1 MGRSTVDA
9 VTAALAL
16 SVATLLNVPASA
28 QQPTADVVHWLT
40 SGAESEAVKLLAK
53 EFERRGGKWID
64 SAAPGGPG
72 DAQAILMNRVAGGTP
87 PGVAFL
93 AIGHSAVQ
101 LGQSGVLRNVKDLA
115 AANGVGTTSEVMI
128 KLSTDRDGALYAL
141 PIAIDTDNLAW
152 FSKPVYDAAGL
163 SYPKTWVEF
172 LDQAKVLKQKGF
184 IPIAVGAQGWQLGL
198 LFNTVL
204 LGQDE
209 EVFDAVVN
217 RRDPKAAGGDKV
229 VAAFTTLRT
238 LSTCADAGASNRAWN
253 DTLNLV
259 AQGKAGMQIMGSWA
273 GAELSKMGS
282 SYGTQ
287 WSCTLAPGS
296 RKLLIEGDGFEFPK
310 DAGRDATAGQDLF
323 VQVMMDPKLQADFAV
338 VKGALPSRLDADT
351 SKLSAC
357 DQMAANA
364 LRTAGGVPTV
374 SAVLTNEGAGQLEDL
389 MSNFWANPTVTP
401 EQAAA
406 DYARIISSGN

>member
-1 MGRSTVDA
+1 MRNFAINSA
-9 VTAALAL
+9 TAAFAL
-16 SVATLLNVPASA
+16 SIATMAGLPASA
-28 QQPTADVVHWLT
+28 QTPTADVVHWLT
-40 SGAESEAVKLLAK
+40 SGAESEAVKVLAK

-87 PGVAFL
+87 PGAAFL
-93 AIGHSAVQ
+93 AMGRSAVQ
-101 LGQSGVLRNVKDLA
+101 LGQSGVLRDIKGLA
-115 AANGVGTTSEVMI
+115 AANGADKTSEVMI

-163 SYPKTWVEF
+163 SYPKTWAEF

-198 LFNTVL
+198 LFNTIL
-204 LGQDE
+204 IGQDE
-209 EVFDAVVN
+209 ATFDAVVDK
-217 RRDPKAAGGDKV
+217 RDVKAAGGDKV
-229 VAAFTTLRT
+229 VAAFTTLRA
-238 LSTCADAGASNRAWN
+238 LSTYADAGASNRAWN

-259 AQGKAGMQIMGSWA
+259 AQGKAGMQVMGSWA
-273 GAELSKMGS
+273 GAELRKMGS
-282 SYGTQ
+282 TYGTQ
-287 WSCTLAPGS
+287 WSCTLSPGS
-296 RKLLIEGDGFEFPK
+296 RKLIIEGDGFEFPK
-310 DAGRDATAGQDLF
+310 GAGRDATAGQDLF
-323 VQVMMDPKLQADFAV
+323 IQVMMDPKLQADFAV

-364 LRTAGGVPTV
+364 LHTAGGLPTV
-374 SAVLTNEGAGQLEDL
+374 SAILTNEGAGQIEDL
-389 MSNFWANPTVTP
+389 MSRFWSDPSVTP
-401 EQAAA
+401 EQGAA
-406 DYARIISSGN
+406 DYARIISADN